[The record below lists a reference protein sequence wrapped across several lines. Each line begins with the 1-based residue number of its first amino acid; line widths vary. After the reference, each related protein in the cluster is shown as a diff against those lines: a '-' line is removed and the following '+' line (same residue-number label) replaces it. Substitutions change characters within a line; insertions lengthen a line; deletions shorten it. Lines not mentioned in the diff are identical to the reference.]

1 MKNQSQPNDF
11 SFAADCRTDIL
22 SRPFLSGFIH
32 FKPKADTHHAPSMA
46 PEPSHYLQCFPKQ
59 SGRALHEHGLTV
71 FIKYLFNPYTI
82 NAATK
87 AKMA

>member
-1 MKNQSQPNDF
+1 MKNQSQENDF

-22 SRPFLSGFIH
+22 SLPFLSGFIH
-32 FKPKADTHHAPSMA
+32 FKPKAGTHHAPSMA
-46 PEPSHYLQCFPKQ
+46 PKPSHYLRCVLKQ
-59 SGRALHEHGLTV
+59 SGRILNERGLTI
-71 FIKYLFNPYTI
+71 FIECLLIYTI